1 LYQRKVERKKEMNTL
16 ESLAIVFPLTT
27 GKAEAMRSWGEEILG
42 PRRSE
47 YQAFCCHLGLTKHRM
62 YLQQTPQ
69 GETVIMYLEGN
80 DLQRTFQALR
90 TSQDPFVV
98 WFRQRAKDLLNGLDL
113 TQTSLESLSKLVF
126 AGHSVEED
134 ETSHS
139 ALKVLERLGM
149 VSP

>member
-1 LYQRKVERKKEMNTL
+1 MNTS
-16 ESLAIVFPLTT
+16 ETLAIVFPLTA
-27 GKAEAMRSWGEEILG
+27 GKAEALRCWGEEILG

-47 YQAFCCHLGLTKHRM
+47 YQAFCCRLGLTTHRM
-62 YLQQTPQ
+62 YLQQTQQ

-98 WFRQRAKDLLNGLDL
+98 WFRQRAKDILNGLDL
-113 TQTSLESLSKLVF
+113 TQTSPGSLSKLVF
-126 AGHSVEED
+126 VGPGVKGD
-134 ETSHS
+134 EASYC